1 MTSNRLLKA
10 LVLCPVLLLFA
21 FTVQAQKTVTGNITD
36 DKGSPV
42 AGASVVVKGG
52 KTGTT
57 SDASGNF
64 SLGIPAG
71 TTSLSISYVGF
82 VSQDV
87 DVSSASNITVSLKPD
102 NSSLTDVVVIGYGT
116 ARRKD
121 LTGAVASVSEK
132 QFNKG
137 VYTSPDQLI
146 QGRASGIQ
154 VTNNSGQPGGA
165 TTVKIRGNAT
175 VSGTGQPLYVVDGVP
190 LDGRSPRPGIMDV
203 GLGGGNPA
211 SNPLNFINPSDIAS
225 MEILKDASATAIY
238 GSRAAYGVV
247 IITTKKGKS
256 GQAKVDLGASIGF
269 ANMAN
274 RIEVLNADQFRDAL
288 TYYGVSQ
295 SNDYKSDVDA
305 LDAITRTGVVQ
316 NYNAAISGGGES
328 GRYRLSVG
336 ALNQEG
342 IVNKSGIKK
351 YSANFNTNL
360 TFLNSKKLLLDINI
374 IPSQYIEDIAPIT
387 NDAGAGGS
395 LIGQALQWNPTLP
408 LKIGDSTVNVGGNSI
423 FNPVGVSE
431 AFNDRSKVTTILAS
445 FAPSYK
451 FTDWLTYKFQ
461 YSINYASGV
470 RRTSRDQNINV
481 GNTGAGAPYTG
492 VGLAAIGQ
500 SELYNQQVTNT
511 LTFTKDIAT
520 DLNLN
525 AFVGYEYLKYV
536 SKGSSV
542 SANGPAGGFGDY
554 GLDYTD
560 YIQYSDPAQRTI
572 SSYNDPTTEIQSY
585 FGRAAINYKSKYL
598 LTATFRADGSTK
610 FGGNNKYGY
619 FPSFSAAWNLSKEN
633 FMQGVDFISDL
644 KVRGG
649 WGKTGNQEFPSGSA
663 QKRYTFRNNGG
674 LGQSNN
680 PNPDL
685 KWQSDRQYNL
695 GVDFAL
701 FKNRVTVTADY
712 FNKLTT
718 DLLYPTFPIQ
728 PAPPGSVVTWKNLD
742 GKIENKGFEVSA
754 NASIV
759 KSNDFSFDLGVNAT
773 FITNEVSGLSAPIQ
787 TGALSGQGITGT
799 TVEVI
804 ANGLPINAFY
814 TRHYEGLDKN
824 SGLAVYTDEGN
835 TFFYEGNPNPSTL
848 LGINATFAYKK
859 LSLIVNMNGA
869 FGQKIYN
876 NTLNNV
882 INVGDIK
889 GGRNIAVSVYESP
902 VKESFSNPVTASSR
916 FIEDG
921 SYLKL
926 SNATLLYSIGDVAKV
941 FHGVNVFVTGQN
953 LFWITDF
960 TGFDPEVNVDK
971 SVNGVPSVGIEY
983 IPYPSARTITFGLN
997 ISL

>member
-1 MTSNRLLKA
+1 MAIVS
-10 LVLCPVLLLFA
+10 
-21 FTVQAQKTVTGNITD
+21 QAQTKTVSGKILD
-36 DKGSPV
+36 DKGNPV
-42 AGASVVVKGG
+42 VGASVVPKGG
-52 KTGTT
+52 KGGTITDATGHY
-57 SDASGNF
+57 
-64 SLGIPAG
+64 
-71 TTSLSISYVGF
+71 SLSVPADTKTVVVSYVGYAA
-82 VSQDV
+82 QELDV
-87 DVSSASNITVSLKPD
+87 TSSTDVTATLTPEST
-102 NSSLTDVVVIGYGT
+102 SLTDVVVIGYGT

-132 QFNKG
+132 NFNKG

-175 VSGTGQPLYVVDGVP
+175 VTGTGQPLYVVDGVP
-190 LDGRSPRPGIMDV
+190 LDGRSPRPGIADI

-256 GQAKVDLGASIGF
+256 GQAKVDVGASVGF

-274 RIEVLNADQFRDAL
+274 AIEVLDANQFRDAL
-288 TYYGVSQ
+288 DYYGVSKT
-295 SNDYKSDVDA
+295 NDYGSNVDA

-328 GRYRLSVG
+328 GRYRLAVG
-336 ALNQEG
+336 ALDQEG

-351 YSANFNTNL
+351 YSANFNANFS
-360 TFLNSKKLLLDINI
+360 FLNSKKLGLDIAI
-374 IPSQYIEDIAPIT
+374 LPSQYIEDIAPIT
-387 NDAGAGGS
+387 NDAGAAGS

-408 LKIGDSTVNVGGNSI
+408 LKIGDSIVNVGGTSI
-423 FNPVGVSE
+423 FNPLGVSE
-431 AFNDRSKVTTILAS
+431 AFNDQSKVTTILAS
-445 FAPSYK
+445 FAPSFK

-461 YSINYASGV
+461 YSVNYATGT

-481 GNTGAGAPYTG
+481 GTTGAGAPFTG
-492 VGLAAIGQ
+492 VGLAAIAQ
-500 SELYNQQVTNT
+500 SELYNQQFTHT
-511 LTFTKDIAT
+511 LTFTKDISEGI
-520 DLNLN
+520 NLN

-536 SKGSSV
+536 SKGSSLSV
-542 SANGPAGGFGDY
+542 NGPAGGFGDY

-560 YIQYSDPAQRTI
+560 YIQYSDPSQRTV

-585 FGRAAINYKSKYL
+585 FGRAALNFKSRYL

-610 FGGNNKYGY
+610 FGENSKYGY
-619 FPSFSAAWNLSKEN
+619 FPSFSAAWNVSKEN

-649 WGKTGNQEFPSGSA
+649 WGKTGNQEFPSGSS
-663 QKRYTFRNNGG
+663 QKRYTFRSNGG

-685 KWQSDRQYNL
+685 KWQSDRQYNF
-695 GVDFAL
+695 GVDFGL
-701 FKNRVTVTADY
+701 FRNRITITADY

-759 KSNDFSFDLGVNAT
+759 KSNDFSIDLGVNAT
-773 FITNEVSGLSAPIQ
+773 FIKNDVSGLSAPIQ
-787 TGALSGQGITGT
+787 TGALSGQGISGT

-814 TRHYEGLDKN
+814 TRHYEGLDKS
-824 SGLAVYTDEGN
+824 SGLAVYTDDGN
-835 TFFYEGNPNPSTL
+835 TLFYEGNPNPSTL
-848 LGINATFAYKK
+848 LGINATVAYKK
-859 LSLIVNMNGA
+859 LSLIINMNGA
-869 FGQKIYN
+869 FGQKLYN

-902 VKESFSNPVTASSR
+902 IKESFSNPVTASSR

-926 SNATLLYSIGDVAKV
+926 SNATLVYSIGDIGKI
-941 FHGVNVFVTGQN
+941 FHGASVFVTGQN
-953 LFWITDF
+953 LLWITDF
-960 TGFDPEVNVDK
+960 EGFDPEVNVDK
-971 SVNGVPSVGIEY
+971 NINGVPSVGIEY